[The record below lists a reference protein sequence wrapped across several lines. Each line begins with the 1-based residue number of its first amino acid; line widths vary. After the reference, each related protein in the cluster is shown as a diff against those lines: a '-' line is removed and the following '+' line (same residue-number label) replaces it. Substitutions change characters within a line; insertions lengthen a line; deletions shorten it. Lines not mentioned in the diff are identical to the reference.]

1 MNNYTIQT
9 HNGTEVPASIYQAQ
23 IFDKIINGSGNMVI
37 NAAAGSAKTTTIV
50 NALRFIPEDKT
61 ALFIAFNNE
70 IVATIKDEVDRKNT
84 KISTF
89 HSLGLSIL
97 KENKIIPEGSDPFEF
112 KYINYIKNNISNIT
126 SFKETRSLGANA
138 PTYINN
144 IKMLVEYC
152 RYYLAFTT
160 KQIERVADL
169 YDIVPIRDEFIVCR
183 DVLLWGKNNLDTID
197 YTDMVWLPNVLN
209 LSTKRY
215 LYDWIFVDE
224 AQDTSIMEQNLCE
237 KCFKRN
243 TRFVAVGDKSQQINT
258 WCGATQEAIDNFEHK
273 PNTEV
278 LRLPISYRCPKAV
291 VEYAS
296 KYGYIEAA
304 DGAEEGAVNFDVSVN
319 EAQEGDMI
327 LCRTTAPLVDEY
339 LHLLKCNKKV
349 YLKGMDGIRS
359 NYLSLIRSTKSE
371 KIDVN
376 CITVNGMFPMLY
388 KHLFEE
394 IEKTKKHF
402 NIDDDDAMGYPTIY
416 QLYDN
421 IEGIKAI
428 AQGLVDVNELIDKI
442 NMIFSGSEKGG
453 IILSTVHKA
462 KGLEANNVFILY
474 PSLMPF
480 GLAHKPW
487 ELEAEKN
494 LQYVAYTRA
503 KKTLN
508 FITEPKNAWR
518 AKYAS
523 SVNLKSILNDIKTKI
538 NYNSSL
544 NIKEGNIEM
553 HIGQPKVLGEN
564 APMVTTPK
572 QNKVKGGLKFRN
584 LM

>member
-1 MNNYTIQT
+1 MRNYTIQI
-9 HNGTEVPASIYQAQ
+9 HNGAEVPASVYQSQ
-23 IFDKIINGSGNMVI
+23 VFDKIINGSGNMVI
-37 NAAAGSAKTTTIV
+37 NAAAGSAKTTTII

-70 IVATIKDEVDRKNT
+70 IVATIRNEVDRENT

-97 KENKIIPEGSDPFEF
+97 KENKVIPEGSDPFEF

-126 SFKETRSLGANA
+126 SFKEIRSLGTNA
-138 PTYINN
+138 ATYINN

-160 KQIERVADL
+160 KQIARVAEL
-169 YDIVPIRDEFIVCR
+169 YGIVPIRDEFIVCR
-183 DVLLWGKNNLDTID
+183 DVLLWGKSHLDTID

-209 LSTKRY
+209 LPTKRY
-215 LYDWIFVDE
+215 LYDWIFIDE
-224 AQDTSIMEQNLCE
+224 AQDTSIMEQRLCE

-258 WCGATQEAIDNFEHK
+258 WCGATQEAIDMFEKK

-278 LRLPISYRCPKAV
+278 LKLPISYRCPKAV
-291 VEYAS
+291 VDYAS
-296 KYGYIEAA
+296 KFGYIEAA
-304 DGAEEGAVNFDVSVN
+304 DNAEEGAVNFDVSIN
-319 EAQEGDMI
+319 EAQDGDMI
-327 LCRTTAPLVDEY
+327 LCRTTAPLVNEY

-349 YLKGMDGIRS
+349 YLKGMDGVRN

-371 KIDVN
+371 KIDIN
-376 CITVNGMFPMLY
+376 CITVDGMFPMLY
-388 KHLFEE
+388 KHLFDE
-394 IEKTKKHF
+394 IEKVKYHF
-402 NIDDDDAMGYPTIY
+402 NIDEDDAMSYPTIY
-416 QLYDN
+416 QLYDD

-428 AQGLVDVNELIDKI
+428 SQGLVEVNELVDKI
-442 NMIFSGSEKGG
+442 NMIFSGDAKGG

-480 GLAHKPW
+480 GLARKSW

-508 FITEPKNAWR
+508 FIEEPKNAWR

-523 SVNLKSILNDIKTKI
+523 SINLKGAINDIKTKM
-538 NYNSSL
+538 NYNSTL
-544 NIKEGNIEM
+544 NIKEKNIEA
-553 HIGQPKVLGEN
+553 HIGQPKILGEATPIVN
-564 APMVTTPK
+564 TPK
-572 QNKVKGGLKFRN
+572 QTKVKGGLKFRN